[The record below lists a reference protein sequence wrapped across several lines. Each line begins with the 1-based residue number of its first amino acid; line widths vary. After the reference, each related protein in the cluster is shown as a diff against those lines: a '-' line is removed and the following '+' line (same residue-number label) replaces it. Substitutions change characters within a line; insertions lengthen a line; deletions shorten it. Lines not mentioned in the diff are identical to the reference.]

1 MNKYFKIF
9 MALPKTVYYNIKLF
23 GIKSGI
29 GLPIYVGGG
38 IRLKRVKVVYQCL
51 LNQKDL

>member
-23 GIKSGI
+23 GIKRGI
-29 GLPIYVGGG
+29 RLPIYVGG
-38 IRLKRVKVVYQCL
+38 IRLKRVKVVYQYL
-51 LNQKDL
+51 LKQKDL